1 MKKIYLSLSLITI
14 LGFASCN
21 FKERSDDNQLQPLPK
36 ELQSATQNAMEVID
50 SDPELSTFASAIRK
64 AKLEGEYSRFP
75 AKFTIFAPT
84 NAAFTAANINVGALP
99 EDVVRNVIRYHVL
112 ATEDFRFAR
121 QITSGV
127 NETGAQLPNNQ
138 IWINVPRLGEIFVN
152 GFKVT
157 TPDVPA
163 KNAVI
168 HKIEGVLVPPTQTMY
183 QVIASDP
190 NLSLFRMMANTRP
203 DLTAPNQTFTPGA
216 ATLRQTLKSTRFVG
230 MLPAT
235 GASTV
240 FAGQNLTIFVPTNAA
255 LNAVGITDSLSAAT
269 FINSVGGQRI
279 INHHMHNAS
288 GRIFT
293 GGLLSGPFLSF
304 VGGRP
309 INVEVGTSGVTLN
322 RQTYIGTTIKPGD
335 PVGLTAGY
343 NNANVTQA
351 NRNATNGVIH
361 VINRVLQ
368 PEP

>member
-84 NAAFTAANINVGALP
+84 NAAFTAANINVSALP

-127 NETGAQLPNNQ
+127 NETGAQLPNNL

-157 TPDVPA
+157 TADVPA

-168 HKIEGVLVPPTQTMY
+168 HKIEGVLLPPTQTMY

-190 NLSLFRMMANTRP
+190 NLSLFRMMANTCP
-203 DLTAPNQTFTPGA
+203 DLTSPNQGFTPGA
-216 ATLRQTLKSTRFVG
+216 AALRQTLKSTRFVG
-230 MLPAT
+230 MLPSGT
-235 GASTV
+235 STV
-240 FAGQNLTIFVPTNAA
+240 FAGQNITIFVPTNAA
-255 LNAVGITDSLSAAT
+255 LNAVGITDSTSAAA
-269 FINSVGGQRI
+269 FINSAAGQII
-279 INHHMHNAS
+279 INHHLHNAS
-288 GRIFT
+288 GRVFA

-309 INVEVGTSGVTLN
+309 INVEIGGTGVTLN
-322 RQTYIGTTIKPGD
+322 RQTYIGTTLKPGN
-335 PVGLTAGY
+335 PIGLTAGF
-343 NNANVTQA
+343 NNATVTQP

>member
-1 MKKIYLSLSLITI
+1 MKKIFVSLPLIAI
-14 LGFASCN
+14 LGFASCD
-21 FKERSDDNQLQPLPK
+21 FRERSDDNQLQPLPK
-36 ELQSATQNAMEVID
+36 ELQNATQNAMEVID

-84 NAAFTAANINVGALP
+84 NAAFTAANINVSALP
-99 EDVVRNVIRYHVL
+99 EDVVRNMVRYHVL

-121 QITSGV
+121 QITSGA
-127 NETGAQLPNNQ
+127 NETGAQLPNNL

-168 HKIEGVLVPPTQTMY
+168 HKIEGVLLPPTQTMY
-183 QVIASDP
+183 QIIASDP
-190 NLSLFRMMANTRP
+190 DLSLFKAMADNCP
-203 DLTAPNQTFTPGA
+203 DLTAPNQSFTPSA

-230 MLPAT
+230 MLPSGT
-235 GASTV
+235 STV

-255 LNAVGITDSLSAAT
+255 LNAVGITDSISAAA
-269 FINSVGGQRI
+269 FINSTAGQRI
-279 INHHMHNAS
+279 INHHLHNAS
-288 GRIFT
+288 GRVFA

-309 INVEVGTSGVTLN
+309 INVEVGPSGIKLN
-322 RQTYIGTTIKPGD
+322 RKTYIGTTINPGD
-335 PVGLTAGY
+335 PIGLNSGY
-343 NNANVTQA
+343 NNATVIRPNI
-351 NRNATNGVIH
+351 NATNGVIH
-361 VINRVLQ
+361 IIDRVLQ